1 MVTLWSF
8 RRDEAS
14 AAAGVAGVPG
24 VAEVAV
30 TLGPVAARHARKM
43 SRNSQVH
50 TAPIT
55 CLEVSRDGTTAVTG
69 TYRTEDIMERSTGLR
84 PGTRPRHH
92 ILSAAGSVDSLV
104 NIWILNPPELHA
116 TLEGHIA
123 SVTSVSFAPNGLFCI
138 SGSEDKSV
146 RVWGLTLGQ
155 CVATFKVGEPAAD
168 DGRLKAGSTP
178 WAWS

>member
-55 CLEVSRDGTTAVTG
+55 CMEVCRDGTTAVTG
-69 TYRTEDIMERSTGLR
+69 K
-84 PGTRPRHH
+84 
-92 ILSAAGSVDSLV
+92 SVDAREKRV
-104 NIWILNPPELHA
+104 
-116 TLEGHIA
+116 
-123 SVTSVSFAPNGLFCI
+123 APC
-138 SGSEDKSV
+138 
-146 RVWGLTLGQ
+146 R
-155 CVATFKVGEPAAD
+155 AAP
-168 DGRLKAGSTP
+168 RCS
-178 WAWS
+178 